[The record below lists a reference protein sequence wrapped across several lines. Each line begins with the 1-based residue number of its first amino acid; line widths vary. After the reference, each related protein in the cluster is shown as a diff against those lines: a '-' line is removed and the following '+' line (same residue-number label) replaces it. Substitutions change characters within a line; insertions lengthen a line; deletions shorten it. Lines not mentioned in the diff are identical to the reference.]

1 MTVLKNTIGAIV
13 GIISYYVSSVL
24 VLLLIELI
32 VYAFGFLPNIVISL
46 FTGLLKTIIES
57 YIFNALVCMVPF
69 IIAHAICDKICCQNS
84 QGLKIGVIVFDILI
98 LFLMAISVITNLV
111 IDFSLYNAFVWVM
124 VFATIIG
131 VIVKEDFC

>member
-1 MTVLKNTIGAIV
+1 
-13 GIISYYVSSVL
+13 
-24 VLLLIELI
+24 
-32 VYAFGFLPNIVISL
+32 
-46 FTGLLKTIIES
+46 
-57 YIFNALVCMVPF
+57 MVPF

-111 IDFSLYNAFVWVM
+111 IDFSLYNAFIWVM